1 MRDEVPT
8 AEELT
13 GVALQRLLRGGTWES
28 LGNELAWK
36 AARLTG
42 AGPACLE
49 WLPVLVQEALAARV
63 DGVEFVL
70 DGERDVA
77 RSEHLL
83 EWPHD
88 RAGAE
93 TAATL
98 AADEEA
104 ARQLALVYLDVLEW
118 ASDLLERRLA
128 QQPVSLRSRLPSLR
142 RTPPP
147 PEVELPPPVAD
158 ALQPGRRYGWPSR
171 RAA

>member
-1 MRDEVPT
+1 MRDDVPT

-13 GVALQRLLRGGTWES
+13 GVALQRLLRGGTWEA
-28 LGNELAWK
+28 LANEIAWK
-36 AARLTG
+36 AVRLTD

-49 WLPVLVQEALAARV
+49 WLPGLVEETLAERI

-70 DGERDVA
+70 DRARDAA
-77 RSEHLL
+77 RREHLH

-88 RAGAE
+88 RTGAE

-104 ARQLALVYLDVLEW
+104 ARQLAGVYLDVLDW
-118 ASDLLERRLA
+118 AGDLLERRLA
-128 QQPVSLRSRLPSLR
+128 RQPVTLRSRLPSLR
-142 RTPPP
+142 RSPPP

-158 ALQPGRRYGWPSR
+158 ALRPARRYGWPTR
-171 RAA
+171 EAA